1 MQSPSDNKLIVKGN
15 SESFPLTHSFSD
27 GVYIREMSM
36 LKGGVVIGKIH
47 NRSHTWFLM
56 KGKIKVATED
66 EVVTYSAPTYVNA
79 KAGTKRVIIAIEDS
93 VFINVHP
100 NPENITDTDL
110 LEEILTCKD
119 YETYEKYKLKNI

>member
-1 MQSPSDNKLIVKGN
+1 
-15 SESFPLTHSFSD
+15 
-27 GVYIREMSM
+27 
-36 LKGGVVIGKIH
+36 
-47 NRSHTWFLM
+47 M
-56 KGKIKVATED
+56 KGKIKVVTED
-66 EVVTYSAPTYVNA
+66 EVVTYSAPTYVNS
-79 KAGTKRVIIAIEDS
+79 KAGAKRVIIAIEDS